1 MVKKEDI
8 YTIKENG
15 QKLLDDYRGDKIYGV
30 CFIIMKNGEEV
41 YEVMMSTVGD
51 VCNCPGYTNHSKC
64 KHIKMVLD
72 SFKPGLEPLP
82 TS

>member
-1 MVKKEDI
+1 MVKKEDV
-8 YTIKENG
+8 YTVKKNG
-15 QKLLDDYRGDKIYGV
+15 TKLLDDNRGDKIYGA
-30 CFIIMKNGEEV
+30 CYIILKNGEEV
-41 YEVMMSTVGD
+41 HEVMLSTMGD
-51 VCNCPGYTNHSKC
+51 VCNCLGHTNHDKC